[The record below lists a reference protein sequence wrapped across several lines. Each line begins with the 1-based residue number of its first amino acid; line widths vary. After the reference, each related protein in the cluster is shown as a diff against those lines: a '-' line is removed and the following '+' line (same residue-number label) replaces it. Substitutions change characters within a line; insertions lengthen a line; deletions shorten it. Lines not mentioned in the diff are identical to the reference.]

1 MLRRGRNAKQYHLE
15 LILIIFIFFDLLR
28 TSKLQDLTIDNQLVI
43 VANDCYTRISI
54 GTKLPD
60 KDISL
65 IIKVESISDCEDE
78 CSKRRNSCAAFSFG
92 ISQKGNTSCE
102 LSSKIPNPENLK
114 ANSDYDVYLRTQRLP
129 NCESDRLYKIEN
141 NGNEK
146 LKNDTRMNSRFTGS
160 LFGSAL
166 SNIYQP
172 TRSENN
178 ENRPNIQQ
186 SYPSSFDDNLRI
198 IDIVRNKNYGTRPK
212 ISINNQNYPTFVQ
225 NEESKLPIEK
235 NPQTG
240 NNNFGQKIYFDKGKE
255 HSFHFEDSGITKDNV
270 YHPVPLIY
278 RSYYDNIWQNK
289 NLDNFRMKPYEI
301 LSRPVI
307 NIYDECT
314 KNVAHGF
321 NDNYKKD
328 FYNNDKDNSMIFKN
342 DQSHTSTI
350 SPYNQFN
357 QNPTRWKPLQSGT
370 FQQFQLNQTHP
381 FVTNPNDDFIIGS
394 NDYKNF
400 INDYYKKLKIPDR
413 RLLSGKKTMQIHVRR
428 AVECQ
433 RVEECHR
440 ACDYEKYFICEGFN
454 YRRLG
459 PGLRGMCEMTSVPYS
474 RLNINRDFLSD
485 PQCDYYE
492 KDSNCRR
499 DIIESY
505 NSGSRPNYVSDR
517 RPPPPSEIPRP
528 IIYDNYDQ
536 RPIYQTIQPGLSIN
550 LPRPINGNR
559 PQSYEGS
566 YKPSNVNPFFQRTHS
581 PDGRPIDNFSGNGYS
596 YGRPLVYKP
605 MYHGSIDRPF
615 IPKYPDRRVDYG
627 PYGDIGTNEIGPYS
641 SDRRKGPVY
650 GGVYGSSYG
659 YDTNYVGHFDVS
671 KYYPKNPSQGKKP
684 DGRPQE
690 NDHFYG
696 EFYNYGGAFGYGD
709 NYIPADRDQL
719 YGGTNK
725 EQRCTVRAGAGF
737 KLIRGVIRKTY
748 LTPSLE
754 ECESLCLNENLFICM
769 TMGYR
774 YNIAATDP
782 TDNCLLTD
790 ISYRDLNFYTDIE
803 PNRDYD
809 IYAIIGNPRTCDM
822 MIQRHNRHHHHYPP
836 DECFWRVRSGFG
848 MPTDVIRKSTSVN
861 DLGECQV
868 ECTISRDF
876 TCRSFA
882 FRYGLGGPQERIP
895 STNCYLSDWPTQEI
909 NPTNMPDMDGA
920 ELYERGSFGRGCEP
934 YPFPPIQIGGQNKFP
949 RGEDVCYSGYNK
961 PCRLTPYSVML
972 AVNVDSESECRDK
985 CSKMRQKDPTP
996 CMSFSYKIRADR
1008 GDQNCLLSDVSIR
1021 DLRPGLD
1028 YAYDDNHVL
1037 YAWKDLEPQCMITGY
1052 SIDDNH
1058 VFGSPGLGYG
1068 RPLPQPPPLQPARP
1082 DLGPGSDQSDG
1093 IYIPDPRPIYGHEI
1107 SRPFNNNFDHG
1118 SRPYD
1123 PDRPDPPVRPPH
1135 DRPYGGQ
1142 GDYGDNHGYM
1152 DYNHF
1157 HGSYGQDDIIPP
1169 SPDFATFQHYTVN
1182 GYPCKQG
1189 TKCEKNDVAGFWS
1202 CETEGGEPGS
1212 WDYCCEPSHRCGY
1225 SQGFHYP
1232 WCYVGLSND
1241 QWRPCSEK
1249 YYPYL
1254 PSSRPIQHDI
1264 YGGHHHGGGY
1274 HNNDNGDRN
1283 NVNYYARHWPV
1294 TYLHREPPPN
1304 CTDSLASAN
1313 DSKNRLIN
1321 DSSIVISQNND
1332 PQNNGRTAR
1341 FRNRVLRRRLV
1352 SRTTNIA
1359 KNRYD
1364 NEKEHDGQIFFPEKL
1379 DKHIKE
1385 DDSKFTGSTETI
1397 LKLNSNFAHFNST
1410 AIEAPFIT
1418 KQHNRNHSER
1428 SVKMITPLTPSVT
1441 TNSDQFKK
1449 FINNFTSTFS
1459 NDSNVSETT
1468 NGFIIKVN

>member
-1 MLRRGRNAKQYHLE
+1 MLRHGRNVKHNLE
-15 LILIIFIFFDLLR
+15 FILIIVIFFNLLR
-28 TSKLQDLTIDNQLVI
+28 ISKLQDLTIDNQLVI
-43 VANDCYTRISI
+43 IANDCYTRVSI

-65 IIKVESISDCEDE
+65 IIKAESISDCQDE
-78 CSKRRNSCAAFSFG
+78 CSKRRNTCVAFSFG

-102 LSSKIPNPENLK
+102 LSSKIPNPENWK
-114 ANSDYDVYLRTQRLP
+114 TNSDYDVYLRTQRLP
-129 NCESDRLYKIEN
+129 NCESDRLYKTEN
-141 NGNEK
+141 NGNER
-146 LKNDTRMNSRFTGS
+146 LKNNTRMNSRFAGG
-160 LFGSAL
+160 LFGSSL

-172 TRSENN
+172 SRSENN
-178 ENRPNIQQ
+178 GKRPNIEQ
-186 SYPSSFDDNLRI
+186 SYPSSFDDDLRI
-198 IDIVRNKNYGTRPK
+198 IDIVRNKNYGSKTK
-212 ISINNQNYPTFVQ
+212 ISNNNQNYPTFVL
-225 NEESKLPIEK
+225 NDEIKLPIEQ
-235 NPQTG
+235 NSQTG
-240 NNNFGQKIYFDKGKE
+240 DNKFGQNIYFNKVNE
-255 HSFHFEDSGITKDNV
+255 HLFHLEDPGFTKDGI

-278 RSYYDNIWQNK
+278 RPFYDNIWQNK
-289 NLDNFRMKPYEI
+289 NVNNFRPKPYEM
-301 LSRPVI
+301 LSKPVI
-307 NIYDECT
+307 NIYDDCT
-314 KNVAHGF
+314 KNLAHGL

-328 FYNNDKDNSMIFKN
+328 FDNNDKDNSMIIKN

-350 SPYNQFN
+350 SPYNRFN
-357 QNPTRWKPLQSGT
+357 QNPTRWKPVQSGH
-370 FQQFQLNQTHP
+370 FQQFRFNQTRP
-381 FVTNPNDDFIIGS
+381 FVHNTNDDFNIG
-394 NDYKNF
+394 
-400 INDYYKKLKIPDR
+400 INDYYKKFQSPVNEDIKSCYR
-413 RLLSGKKTMQIHVRR
+413 RLLSGKKTVQIHVRR

-433 RVEECHR
+433 RIEECHR
-440 ACDYEKYFICEGFN
+440 ACDYEKYFICQGFN

-499 DIIESY
+499 DAIEQSSWPGSY
-505 NSGSRPNYVSDR
+505 HFGSNRRPPPPP
-517 RPPPPSEIPRP
+517 PPPPSEIPRP
-528 IIYDNYDQ
+528 IDNNYDQ
-536 RPIYQTIQPGLSIN
+536 RPSFYPKIHSGL
-550 LPRPINGNR
+550 PINV
-559 PQSYEGS
+559 PPHSYEGS
-566 YKPSNVNPFFQRTHS
+566 YEPSKNVDPFFQRTHS
-581 PDGRPIDNFSGNGYS
+581 SPDGRPINNFSGNGYS
-596 YGRPLVYKP
+596 YGRPFISKP
-605 MYHGSIDRPF
+605 SYYGPNDRHF
-615 IPKYPDRRVDYG
+615 IQKYPDRRVDYG
-627 PYGDIGTNEIGPYS
+627 PYNDIGTNEIGSYS
-641 SDRRKGPVY
+641 SDRRKDNPTY

-671 KYYPKNPSQGKKP
+671 KLDPKYPSQVKKL

-754 ECESLCLNENLFICM
+754 ECENLCLNEKLFLCM

-782 TDNCLLTD
+782 TDNCLLSD

-803 PNRDYD
+803 PNRNYD
-809 IYAIIGNPRTCDM
+809 IYAII
-822 MIQRHNRHHHHYPP
+822 
-836 DECFWRVRSGFG
+836 ECFWRVRSGFG
-848 MPTDVIRKSTSVN
+848 MPTDVIKKSIYVN
-861 DLGECQV
+861 NLGECQV
-868 ECTISRDF
+868 ECTISREF
-876 TCRSFA
+876 TCRSFT
-882 FRYGLGGPQERIP
+882 FRYGSGGPQERIP

-909 NPTNMPDMDGA
+909 NPMNMPDLDGA

-934 YPFPPIQIGGQNKFP
+934 YPFPPFQIGGQNKFT
-949 RGEDVCYSGYNK
+949 RGEDVCYSGYQK
-961 PCRLTPYSVML
+961 PCRLTPYSIML
-972 AVNVDSESECRDK
+972 AVNVDSESECREK
-985 CSKMRQKDPTP
+985 CSRIRQKEPTP

-1058 VFGSPGLGYG
+1058 VFGSPGLG
-1068 RPLPQPPPLQPARP
+1068 RPLPQPPPQPLQPQPARP

-1093 IYIPDPRPIYGHEI
+1093 IYIPDPRPIYGHEV
-1107 SRPFNNNFDHG
+1107 SRPFNDQFHHG
-1118 SRPYD
+1118 LRPYD
-1123 PDRPDPPVRPPH
+1123 PDRPDPPVRPPN

-1142 GDYGDNHGYM
+1142 GDYGDNHGYT

-1169 SPDFATFQHYTVN
+1169 SPDFATFQRYTVN

-1189 TKCEKNDVAGFWS
+1189 TKCEKNDVVGFWS
-1202 CETEGGEPGS
+1202 CETEGAEPGS

-1254 PSSRPIQHDI
+1254 PSSRPIQHDA
-1264 YGGHHHGGGY
+1264 YGGQHHGGY
-1274 HNNDNGDRN
+1274 PNDGNGDRN

-1313 DSKNRLIN
+1313 DNKNHLLN
-1321 DSSIVISQNND
+1321 ESSIVLS
-1332 PQNNGRTAR
+1332 QNNGRTAK
-1341 FRNRVLRRRLV
+1341 FRNREFRRRLI

-1359 KNRYD
+1359 KNRND
-1364 NEKEHDGQIFFPEKL
+1364 DDDDDDDDDKEHDGQILFSEKL
-1379 DKHIKE
+1379 DKRFNV
-1385 DDSKFTGSTETI
+1385 DDSKFTGNTETI
-1397 LKLNSNFAHFNST
+1397 VKLNTNLTSFNST
-1410 AIEAPFIT
+1410 IIETPFIT
-1418 KQHNRNHSER
+1418 KQRNRNNSELVR
-1428 SVKMITPLTPSVT
+1428 KTR
-1441 TNSDQFKK
+1441 
-1449 FINNFTSTFS
+1449 
-1459 NDSNVSETT
+1459 E
-1468 NGFIIKVN
+1468 